1 MLKFW
6 RSFKWL
12 LHPISILVIAQIC
25 WGLLMFVW
33 IRWYILR
40 SQEISTLIER
50 IPLPAQPSGQWVIL
64 AQGCLLMAFILLGL
78 YMIFLSQRRL
88 FRLTKMQ
95 DAILSS
101 VTHELKTPL
110 ASIRLYAETMLLRDV
125 PENQRKVFLQ
135 RTLSE
140 SERLQRLIDTVLI
153 SARLE
158 FDKSKSNLAH
168 GRVDLTHILET
179 CVSRVR
185 ERFSQ
190 VRSIEFFLPQGV
202 TNNPV
207 YLIWGNAHHLSTL
220 FDNLLDNAVKYTEK
234 DGVIQVGMILRKE
247 NLIVYIKDDGVGI
260 EKNNLKKIFKKFY
273 RVESNSKIKVSGS
286 GLGLSVCR
294 SIVREHRGKIYA
306 SSEGLNKGTTFYVEL
321 KRFSPDR

>member
-12 LHPISILVIAQIC
+12 LNPISILVIAQIC

-40 SQEISTLIER
+40 SQEINTLIER
-50 IPLPAQPSGQWVIL
+50 IPLPAKPSGQWVIL
-64 AQGCLLMAFILLGL
+64 AQGCLLMAFILFGL

-95 DAILSS
+95 DAILST

-140 SERLQRLIDTVLI
+140 SDRLQRLIDTVLI

-158 FDKSKSNLAH
+158 SDKSKIAH
-168 GRVDLTHILET
+168 GRADLTQVLET
-179 CVSRVR
+179 CVSHVR
-185 ERFSQ
+185 ERFSA
-190 VRSIEFFLPQGV
+190 VRSVEFFLPQGAK
-202 TNNPV
+202 NDSV
-207 YLIWGNAHHLSTL
+207 YLVWGNTHHLSTL

-234 DGVIQVGMILRKE
+234 NGMIQVGMILRKE
-247 NLIVYIKDDGVGI
+247 NLIVYIKDNGFGI
-260 EKNNLKKIFKKFY
+260 KKNNLKEIFKKFY
-273 RVESNSKIKVSGS
+273 RAEADSKIKVSGS
-286 GLGLSVCR
+286 GLGLSICR
-294 SIVREHRGKIYA
+294 SIVREHGGKIYA
-306 SSEGLNKGTTFYVEL
+306 SSEGLNKGSTFYVEL
-321 KRFSPDR
+321 KRFSPHH